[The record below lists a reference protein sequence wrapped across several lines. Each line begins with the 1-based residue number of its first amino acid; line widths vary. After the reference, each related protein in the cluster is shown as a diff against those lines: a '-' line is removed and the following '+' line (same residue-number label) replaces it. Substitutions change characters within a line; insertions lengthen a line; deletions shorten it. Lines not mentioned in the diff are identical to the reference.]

1 MAATLVLA
9 PLLLRVAVGKE
20 SLFLIDGA
28 ASDVAR
34 APLTPPPFPPASSM
48 TAWLRLRLCVAGENG
63 EGGGR
68 GMAAARSEDAEG
80 DSGDEDGGGASC
92 LATMC
97 GGMYKSGRGEEKRR
111 WVRAMAIAGV
121 SRARGDEAT
130 VVGVV
135 AVDVEAEDGDGR
147 AGGRNRGD
155 EEGVLR
161 WCIESVDHG
170 ADEEGERVGERGGDQ
185 RCHSAVVVGAGAGRA

>member
-1 MAATLVLA
+1 
-9 PLLLRVAVGKE
+9 
-20 SLFLIDGA
+20 
-28 ASDVAR
+28 
-34 APLTPPPFPPASSM
+34 
-48 TAWLRLRLCVAGENG
+48 
-63 EGGGR
+63 
-68 GMAAARSEDAEG
+68 MAAARSEDAEG
-80 DSGDEDGGGASC
+80 GNGDEDGGGASC

-121 SRARGDEAT
+121 SKARGDEAT

-147 AGGRNRGD
+147 AAGGRNRGD
-155 EEGVLR
+155 EEGVL
-161 WCIESVDHG
+161 DHG
-170 ADEEGERVGERGGDQ
+170 VDEEGERVGERGGDR

>member
-1 MAATLVLA
+1 VVVLA
-9 PLLLRVAVGKE
+9 PLLLRVTVGRE

-34 APLTPPPFPPASSM
+34 APFTPSPFPPASSM
-48 TAWLRLRLCVAGENG
+48 TAWLRLRLCVVGENG

-80 DSGDEDGGGASC
+80 DNGDEDGGGASC

-97 GGMYKSGRGEEKRR
+97 GGMYKSGRGEGKRR

-121 SRARGDEAT
+121 SRARGDEGT

-135 AVDVEAEDGDGR
+135 AVDGDGR
-147 AGGRNRGD
+147 AAGGRNRGD

-161 WCIESVDHG
+161 WCIESGDHG
-170 ADEEGERVGERGGDQ
+170 ADEEGERVGERGGD
-185 RCHSAVVVGAGAGRA
+185 RLCHSAVVVGAGAGRT